1 MSSSSPPPDLRKVL
15 EMYLGP
21 TAGSAVAEGTLPR
34 GQTFTR
40 TAAILLADLRG
51 STTLLQS
58 MSIDAYVDMLNRVLD
73 AVVPE
78 ITSREG
84 EVLQFTG
91 DGLLAVFDESDEACR
106 GGYVCP
112 IAVEHAFNAASAADM
127 ALRSNCA
134 GFSVGFGLSYGE
146 VAYGN
151 VGTDT
156 RMTFTVISAE
166 VSRADRLQRL
176 CPLNGQHIAMS
187 DVFAEGLNKDRIE
200 TAGAH
205 PLKGFDDETEVFI
218 PCPD

>member
-1 MSSSSPPPDLRKVL
+1 MSTSSSQPDLRKVL
-15 EMYLGP
+15 ETYLGP
-21 TAGSAVAEGTLPR
+21 AAGSAVADGTLPR

-58 MSIDAYVDMLNRVLD
+58 MSIDAYADMLNSAFD
-73 AVVPE
+73 AMVPE
-78 ITSREG
+78 IISRDG

-91 DGLLAVFDESDEACR
+91 DGLLAVFDETDEACR
-106 GGYVCP
+106 GGFICP
-112 IAVEHAFNAASAADM
+112 IAVANAFDAASAADES
-127 ALRSNCA
+127 LRAGDNNCA
-134 GFSVGFGLSYGE
+134 VGFGLSYGE

-151 VGTDT
+151 VGTDA

-187 DVFAEGLNKDRIE
+187 DVFASALKTDLVE

-205 PLKGFDDETEVFI
+205 PLKGFGNETEVFI
-218 PCPD
+218 PCID